1 MRHEG
6 PALNPSIDP
15 RPVRMRLSSVE
26 NDKEAEGAA
35 QVAEFPRL
43 LLFLFV
49 R

>member
-1 MRHEG
+1 MRHEEF
-6 PALNPSIDP
+6 ALNPSIDP
-15 RPVRMRLSSVE
+15 RLVRMRLSFVE

-35 QVAEFPRL
+35 QVAEFSRL